1 MAESKMPANSPSDNL
16 LAFAITE
23 TFGEPCVTAD
33 VDCYT
38 CQAWAQYN
46 RLRYRADL
54 VEPLVEALR
63 AHDAYMA
70 ENFSD
75 GPDSKALHPKA
86 AANWK
91 RVRAA
96 LSSWEAAQ

>member
-1 MAESKMPANSPSDNL
+1 MAESRMPARIWAHQPSL
-16 LAFAITE
+16 K
-23 TFGEPCVTAD
+23 GCVVSFTTPSRD
-33 VDCYT
+33 
-38 CQAWAQYN
+38 YN
-46 RLRYRADL
+46 VEFIRADL

-96 LSSWEAAQ
+96 LSSWEATQ